1 MSHFTVLVIGE
12 DVEDQLAPFHEFEC
26 TGHDDQHV
34 QEVNQTDDA
43 WTEYCKRTD
52 ALVRE
57 DAEHEWVSRFAPVC
71 FREPSLTEATEIG
84 PLGGTGGNGKGLSWW
99 SHDWDDGRGYRLQI
113 HEVPTGWEEAELPT
127 SEQRSF
133 PEFCVDWYG
142 HGLVAHDETPDT
154 EGDHKYGYTLVDEVG
169 AVVKTVRRTNPNAHW
184 DWYLVGGRWTGFF
197 LLKDGG
203 EGEVGEPGIQTRE
216 PGPGRVDSALK
227 GDVDIETMRVAA
239 GADAGALWD
248 DVHRVIA
255 GREFTPWTAFIAEME
270 AEKLSHKEAA
280 TGYNEQPAVKDVM
293 AWAFSEKRYLAADSG
308 VWTVARED
316 YVQRARDRA
325 LSVHAVIKNGTWHE
339 RGAMG
344 SWAVVS
350 DEVDPQEWET
360 RLAELLDS
368 LPDGA
373 RLTIVDC
380 HI

>member
-1 MSHFTVLVIGE
+1 MSHFSVLVIGE
-12 DVEDQLAPFHEFEC
+12 DVDAQLAPFHEFEC
-26 TGHDDQHV
+26 TGHDEHV
-34 QEVNQTDDA
+34 QEVDQTDEA
-43 WTEYCKRTD
+43 WAEYCKRTD

-57 DAEHEWVSRFAPVC
+57 NADHKWISRFAPVC
-71 FREPSLTEATEIG
+71 FREPTLTEAVEIG

-99 SHDWDDGRGYRLQI
+99 SHDWDDGRGYRTQV
-113 HEVPTGWEEAELPT
+113 HEIPAGWEEAELPT

-133 PEFCVDWYG
+133 PAFCVDWYG
-142 HGLVAHDETPDT
+142 HALVTVGEEPDT
-154 EGDHKYGYTLVDEVG
+154 EDEHKYGYTLVDEVG
-169 AVVKTVRRTNPNAHW
+169 AVTKVVKRTNPEAHW
-184 DWYLVGGRWTGFF
+184 DWYLVGGRWTGF
-197 LLKDGG
+197 LLLRDGA
-203 EGEVGEPGIQTRE
+203 EGEVGEPGLQTAA
-216 PGPGRVDSALK
+216 PGPGRADSALK
-227 GDVDIETMRVAA
+227 GDVDVETMRVQA

-255 GREFTPWTAFIAEME
+255 EREFTPWVEFLAELD
-270 AEKLSHKEAA
+270 AGRLSYKEAQPA
-280 TGYNEQPAVKDVM
+280 FHEQPAVKDVM
-293 AWAFSEKRYLAADSG
+293 AWAFSAKTYLAADSG
-308 VWTVARED
+308 VWTVSRED

-325 LSVHAVIKNGTWHE
+325 LSVHAVVKDGTWHE

-368 LPDGA
+368 LSDGT